1 MDLWE
6 ALGVGLVWF
15 CIGLVLVALA
25 RLPDSRVIRPL
36 LCLIITVALWSLGEL
51 VTGNADDMAQ
61 KQVGLVILYT
71 GTIFLP
77 ACWWALAVRWA
88 QELKGEAR
96 RTRRLW
102 VRAPVF
108 WAAAMWLVMAS
119 NPLHGWFIT
128 PVLGGRNVYGALWWV
143 MAIPNY
149 ALILL
154 AAGLVIR
161 ASWRIGRPAVRRQA
175 VVLVASSGLALLT
188 NGAYVSGSDV
198 GPAGTLLVFAVAAAI
213 LALGMYRQSLFG
225 VLPAAL
231 PVIFEHDPDGLLV
244 VRPGG
249 RLVHCNRRAR
259 ELLAPV
265 QLGVDAR
272 IPQSLPGLLPA
283 ADAQPTDEGSADA
296 GLAADAHPT
305 DDGAADAALRWWLE
319 VLNPGGRIYRYGADA
334 ASSLHVSGHAVR
346 GRGANVVALA
356 LRVRD
361 VTAEEEAHVAL
372 RRTRRLESVA
382 ELARGVAHDFHNILG
397 VVRGNARLLVENL
410 RGHPEVERRVE
421 RILSFGRRATDLA
434 DQLELYAG
442 GTDPVPT
449 SIDLNEIVRDTADG
463 LEPEPGAQVGLR
475 LDLCSSDPLVV
486 GDATQLQQAILN
498 LLVNAREALEERGGV
513 IRVSTGT
520 ARVDPAVCRGL
531 VLGAERPSG
540 RYAFVR
546 VADDGPGID
555 LEAQERIFEPFVS
568 SKGKH
573 RGIGLSTVLGIA
585 RAHRALL
592 QLESAPGRG
601 AAFGIYLDV
610 AGIEH

>member
-1 MDLWE
+1 MDLWQ
-6 ALGVGLVWF
+6 AISVGLVGL
-15 CIGLVLVALA
+15 CVGLVLVALT
-25 RLPDSRVIRPL
+25 RLPDSRVIRPI
-36 LCLIITVALWSLGEL
+36 LCLMLTVVFWSLGEL
-51 VTGNADDMAQ
+51 VANHAEDMTH
-61 KQVGLVILYT
+61 KQIGLLILYT
-71 GTIFLP
+71 GTTFLP
-77 ACWWALAVRWA
+77 ACWWAVAVRWA
-88 QELKGEAR
+88 QELKGEAWL
-96 RTRRLW
+96 TRRFW

-108 WAAAMWLVMAS
+108 WAVAMWLVMVS
-119 NPLHGWFIT
+119 NPLHGWFLT
-128 PVLGGRNVYGALWWV
+128 PVLGGRNEYGPLWWV

-149 ALILL
+149 ALIL
-154 AAGLVIR
+154 AAGGLVIR
-161 ASWRIGRPAVRRQA
+161 ASWRVGRPAVRRQA
-175 VVLVASSGLALLT
+175 VVLVACSGFALLS
-188 NGAYVSGSDV
+188 NWVFLLGSEV
-198 GPAGTLLVFAVAAAI
+198 RPTGTQLVFATAAAI
-213 LALGMYRQSLFG
+213 FALGLYRQSLFG

-265 QLGVDAR
+265 QPGVELGVGVR
-272 IPQSLPGLLPA
+272 IPDDLPGLLPA
-283 ADAQPTDEGSADA
+283 ADAHPAD
-296 GLAADAHPT
+296 G
-305 DDGAADAALRWWLE
+305 GAADAGLRWWLE
-319 VLNPGGRIYRYGADA
+319 VLDPGGRVYPYGPDTARF
-334 ASSLHVSGHAVR
+334 LNVSGHAVR
-346 GRGANVVALA
+346 GRGDRIVALA

-361 VTAEEEAHVAL
+361 VTDEEEAHASP

-397 VVRGNARLLVENL
+397 VVIGNARLLAQDL

-421 RILSFGRRATDLA
+421 RILRFGRRATDLA

-475 LDLCSSDPLVV
+475 LHLCNSDPLVV
-486 GDATQLQQAILN
+486 GDATQLRQAILN
-498 LLVNAREALEERGGV
+498 LIVNAREVLQERGGV

-520 ARVDPAVCRGL
+520 TRVNPAACRGL
-531 VLGAERPSG
+531 VLGADRPAG
-540 RYAFVR
+540 RYAFIR

-592 QLESAPGRG
+592 QLVSAPGRG
-601 AAFGIYLDV
+601 ATFGIYLDV

>member
-1 MDLWE
+1 MDLWQ
-6 ALGVGLVWF
+6 AMSVGLVGF
-15 CIGLVLVALA
+15 CVGLVLVALA

-51 VTGNADDMAQ
+51 ITGHAEDMAQ
-61 KQVGLVILYT
+61 KQIGLVILYT

-77 ACWWALAVRWA
+77 ACWWALAVRWVL
-88 QELKGEAR
+88 ELKGEACL
-96 RTRRLW
+96 TRPLW
-102 VRAPVF
+102 VRAPVL
-108 WAAAMWLVMAS
+108 WAGAMWLVMAS
-119 NPLHGWFIT
+119 NPLHGWFLT
-128 PVLGGRNVYGALWWV
+128 PVLGGRNEYGPLWWV

-149 ALILL
+149 ALIL
-154 AAGLVIR
+154 AAGGLVIQ
-161 ASWRIGRPAVRRQA
+161 ASWRVGRPAARRQA
-175 VVLVASSGLALLT
+175 IVLVASSSLALLT
-188 NGAYVSGSDV
+188 NLAYVSGSEIS
-198 GPAGTLLVFAVAAAI
+198 PAATLLVFAIAAAI

-244 VRPGG
+244 VHLGG

-265 QLGVDAR
+265 QLGVGVR
-272 IPQSLPGLLPA
+272 IPQDLPGLLPA
-283 ADAQPTDEGSADA
+283 ADAQPAD
-296 GLAADAHPT
+296 G
-305 DDGAADAALRWWLE
+305 GAADAGLRWWLE
-319 VLNPGGRIYRYGADA
+319 VLDPGGRVYRYGPDGAC
-334 ASSLHVSGHAVR
+334 SLHLSGHAVR
-346 GRGANVVALA
+346 GRRARIVALA
-356 LRVRD
+356 LRIRD
-361 VTAEEEAHVAL
+361 VTAEEEAQASL

-382 ELARGVAHDFHNILG
+382 ELARGVAHDFHNMLG
-397 VVRGNARLLVENL
+397 VVRGNARLLVQDL
-410 RGHPEVERRVE
+410 RGRPEVERRVE

-442 GTDPVPT
+442 GTEPIPT
-449 SIDLNEIVRDTADG
+449 AIDLNEIVRDTADG
-463 LEPEPGAQVGLR
+463 LEPEPSAQVGLR
-475 LDLCSSDPLVV
+475 LDLCCSDPLVV
-486 GDATQLQQAILN
+486 GDATQLRQAILN
-498 LLVNAREALEERGGV
+498 LLVNAREVLQDRGGV

-520 ARVDPAVCRGL
+520 ERVNPAACRGL
-531 VLGAERPSG
+531 VLGASRPSG

-592 QLESAPGRG
+592 QLESSPGKG
-601 AAFGIYLDV
+601 AAFGIYFDL
-610 AGIEH
+610 AGVEH

>member
-1 MDLWE
+1 MDLWQ
-6 ALGVGLVWF
+6 ALGVGLVGF
-15 CIGLVLVALA
+15 CIGLVLMALA

-96 RTRRLW
+96 LARPLW

-108 WAAAMWLVMAS
+108 WAGVMWLAMAS

-128 PVLGGRNVYGALWWV
+128 PVLGGRNEYGALWWV

-154 AAGLVIR
+154 AAGLAIR

-175 VVLVASSGLALLT
+175 VVLVASSGFALLT
-188 NGAYVSGSDV
+188 NWAYVWGSEV
-198 GPAGTLLVFAVAAAI
+198 GPAGTLIVFAVAAAI

-265 QLGVDAR
+265 ELGVDAR
-272 IPQSLPGLLPA
+272 IPQNLPGLLPA
-283 ADAQPTDEGSADA
+283 ADAQPAD
-296 GLAADAHPT
+296 G
-305 DDGAADAALRWWLE
+305 GAADVGLRWWLE
-319 VLNPGGRIYRYGADA
+319 VLNPGGRVYRYGPDA
-334 ASSLHVSGHAVR
+334 ERSLHVSGHAVR

-356 LRVRD
+356 IRVRD
-361 VTAEEEAHVAL
+361 VTAEEEAHSSL

-382 ELARGVAHDFHNILG
+382 ELARGVAHDFNNVLG
-397 VVRGNARLLVENL
+397 VVRGNARLLVQDL

-421 RILSFGRRATDLA
+421 RILRFGRRATDLA

-449 SIDLNEIVRDTADG
+449 SIDLNEIVRDMADG
-463 LEPEPGAQVGLR
+463 LEPEPGAQVGLQ
-475 LDLCSSDPLVV
+475 LQLCSSDLLVV
-486 GDATQLQQAILN
+486 GDATQLRQAILN
-498 LLVNAREALEERGGV
+498 LIVNAREALQEQGGV
-513 IRVSTGT
+513 IRVSTET
-520 ARVDPAVCRGL
+520 ARVNPTVCRGL
-531 VLGAERPSG
+531 VLGADRPPG
-540 RYAFVR
+540 RYACVR

-585 RAHRALL
+585 RAHQALL

-601 AAFGIYLDV
+601 ATFGVYLEA